1 MVQLVQKITAIIKTY
16 FISEVKRCRSPDLAN
31 KNSRQRS
38 AQHPPT
44 GGSWACCFIGLPM
57 LSLGN
62 VPFAPAVMIFGCD
75 QSPSSTASEAVC
87 PIRCAYTTSSFRSSS
102 YFPHHCGN
110 PAKYPRTESVS
121 DTFGLPC
128 GGSATCSIS
137 RRWHRKLSVG
147 LLSQA
152 TYVICFYTKNVNVAM
167 GNAWRRCKIDLYK
180 EGKKFI

>member
-1 MVQLVQKITAIIKTY
+1 M
-16 FISEVKRCRSPDLAN
+16 
-31 KNSRQRS
+31 
-38 AQHPPT
+38 
-44 GGSWACCFIGLPM
+44 GLPM

-87 PIRCAYTTSSFRSSS
+87 PIRFAHTTSSFRSSS

-121 DTFGLPC
+121 DTFGLTC
-128 GGSATCSIS
+128 GGSATCGIS

-152 TYVICFYTKNVNVAM
+152 RAYCHAMQPKPHMSYAFIPGMPSVAT
-167 GNAWRRCKIDLYK
+167 GNAWRRRWR
-180 EGKKFI
+180 